1 MLRKISIEN
10 FYSIKDKQVLDLA
23 VPNNAPDLPCFA
35 VNKEISATRIPKVIS
50 IFGAN
55 ASGKTTVLRALGF
68 LKWFLTESFSQTPT
82 NNLPLLPFANSEGQ
96 HGISRFEIE
105 FDGGLIEGGNPC
117 TYRYSL
123 EIRHDPGNK
132 NPLKPA
138 INPVVKS
145 ESLYFAPEGKFR
157 RLFHREGEQIKD
169 SPEFKVKV
177 KDYPLQT
184 FRDNASVIPTL
195 IQYNHAVSKVFSS
208 MLSKIYTNVSTL
220 QKYDFD
226 VNMAIN
232 YYASNHEE
240 LKKLNSK
247 IRILDLGIEQVF
259 MKANNNL
266 GNTLMP
272 YFKHSGL
279 SNELALIVESHG
291 TQKFFTLFPYI
302 NYVLE
307 AGGLLVLDEIDNDIH
322 PALMPEIIGW
332 FHDERTNLNNAQ
344 LIMAC
349 HNASLLEHLE
359 KEEIYF
365 TEKTPDGNTQVYG
378 LKDIL
383 GVRRV
388 DNYYK
393 KYLGGV
399 FGAVPNIG

>member
-23 VPNNAPDLPCFA
+23 VPSNAPDLPVFGIE
-35 VNKEISATRIPKVIS
+35 KEISATRIPKVVS

-68 LKWFLTESFSQTPT
+68 LKWFLTESFNQTPT
-82 NNLPLLPFANSEGQ
+82 NTLPLLPFLDSETQ
-96 HGISRFEIE
+96 HSVSRFEVE
-105 FDGGLIEGGNPC
+105 FGGDLIESGTSCN
-117 TYRYSL
+117 YRYSL

-132 NPLKPA
+132 TPLKPEA
-138 INPVVKS
+138 KPVVKS

-157 RLFHREGEQIKD
+157 RLFHRKGEQIKD

-195 IQYNHAVSKVFSS
+195 VQYNHAVSIVFSS
-208 MLSKIYTNVSTL
+208 VINSVFTNIYTL
-220 QKYDFD
+220 QKHDFD
-226 VNMAIN
+226 VNSAIQ
-232 YYASNHEE
+232 YYVSNKVE
-240 LKKLNSK
+240 LEKLNNK
-247 IRILDLGIEQVF
+247 IRMLDLGIEQVY
-259 MKANNNL
+259 MRANNNP
-266 GNTLMP
+266 GNTLLP

-307 AGGLLVLDEIDNDIH
+307 NGGLLVLDEIDNDIH

-332 FHDERTNLNNAQ
+332 FHDERTNPHNAQ
-344 LIMAC
+344 LFMAC

-365 TEKTPDGNTQVYG
+365 TEKTVDGRTHIYG
-378 LKDIL
+378 LKDIA

>member
-1 MLRKISIEN
+1 MIRKISIEN

-23 VPNNAPDLPCFA
+23 VPGNAPDLPVFGIE
-35 VNKEISATRIPKVIS
+35 KEISDTRIPKVVS

-68 LKWFLTESFSQTPT
+68 LKWFLTESFNQTPT
-82 NNLPLLPFANSEGQ
+82 NNLPLLPFAHIKGQ
-96 HGISRFEIE
+96 HGISRFEVE
-105 FDGGLIEGGNPC
+105 FDGNLIEGVKPC
-117 TYRYSL
+117 VYRYSL

-132 NPLKPA
+132 TPLKPEPK
-138 INPVVKS
+138 PVVKS
-145 ESLYFAPEGKFR
+145 ESLYFAPESKFR
-157 RLFHREGEQIKD
+157 RLFHREADQIKD

-195 IQYNHAVSKVFSS
+195 VLYNHAVSIVFNSV
-208 MLSKIYTNVSTL
+208 LNTIFTNVSTL

-226 VNMAIN
+226 ENIATK
-232 YYASNHEE
+232 YYASNEE
-240 LKKLNSK
+240 VLKKLNNK
-247 IRILDLGIEQVF
+247 LRMLDLGIEQVF
-259 MKANNNL
+259 ISANNKPDDI
-266 GNTLMP
+266 LMP
-272 YFKHSGL
+272 YFRHSGL
-279 SNELALIVESHG
+279 NNALLFGLESRG
-291 TQKFFTLFPYI
+291 TQKFYTLFLYI
-302 NYVLE
+302 DHVLE
-307 AGGLLVLDEIDNDIH
+307 NGGLLVLDEIDNDIH

-332 FHDERTNLNNAQ
+332 FHDERSNPHSAQ
-344 LIMAC
+344 LFMAC

-365 TEKTPDGNTQVYG
+365 TQKTPDGRTQIYG
-378 LKDIL
+378 LKDIS

>member
-10 FYSIKDKQVLDLA
+10 FSSIKDKQVLDLS
-23 VPNNAPDLPCFA
+23 VPSNAPDLPVFGIE
-35 VNKEISATRIPKVIS
+35 KEISATRIPKVVS

-55 ASGKTTVLRALGF
+55 ASGKTTILRALGF
-68 LKWFLTESFSQTPT
+68 LKWFLTESFNQTPT
-82 NNLPLLPFANSEGQ
+82 NKLPLLPFIDLDAQ
-96 HGISRFEIE
+96 HSISRFEVE
-105 FDGGLIEGGNPC
+105 FDGDLIEGGKPC
-117 TYRYSL
+117 IYRYSL

-132 NPLKPA
+132 TPFKPEPR
-138 INPVVKS
+138 PVVES

-169 SPEFKVKV
+169 SAEFKVKV

-195 IQYNHAVSKVFSS
+195 VQYNHTISKAFTSV
-208 MLSKIYTNVSTL
+208 LSTIFTNISTL

-226 VNMAIN
+226 ENTASI
-232 YYASNHEE
+232 YYASNEE
-240 LKKLNSK
+240 VLKKLNDK
-247 IRILDLGIEQVF
+247 IRMLDLGI
-259 MKANNNL
+259 NNIVISTNQSHVP
-266 GNTLMP
+266 MP
-272 YFKHSGL
+272 FFKHSGL
-279 SNELALIVESHG
+279 NGELPYIFESRG
-291 TQKFFTLFPYI
+291 TQKFFTLFPYV

-307 AGGLLVLDEIDNDIH
+307 SGGLLVLDEIDNDVH

-332 FHDERTNLNNAQ
+332 FHDRRTNPHNAQ

-365 TEKTPDGNTQVYG
+365 TEKTPDGRTQVYG

>member
-10 FYSIKDKQVLDLA
+10 FFSIKDKQVLDLA
-23 VPNNAPDLPCFA
+23 VPSNAPDSPCFA
-35 VNKEISATRIPKVIS
+35 INKEISATRIPKVVS

-68 LKWFLTESFSQTPT
+68 LKWFLTESFNLTPT
-82 NNLPLLPFANSEGQ
+82 NTLHLMPFLDLEAKHS
-96 HGISRFEIE
+96 ISRFEVE
-105 FDGGLIEGGNPC
+105 FDSDLIEAGKSC
-117 TYRYSL
+117 IYRYSL

-132 NPLKPA
+132 TLLQSEA
-138 INPVVKS
+138 RPVVES
-145 ESLYFAPEGKFR
+145 EGLYFAPEGKFR
-157 RLFHREGEQIKD
+157 RLFYREREQIKD

-195 IQYNHAVSKVFSS
+195 VPYNHAVSNAFTSVLNSIF
-208 MLSKIYTNVSTL
+208 TNISTL
-220 QKYDFD
+220 QKNDFD
-226 VNMAIN
+226 ENLITKF
-232 YYASNHEE
+232 YASNEDV

-247 IRILDLGIEQVF
+247 LRMLDLGIDNVVISTIYNHVPEPV
-259 MKANNNL
+259 
-266 GNTLMP
+266 
-272 YFKHSGL
+272 FKHSGL
-279 SNELALIVESHG
+279 NCEVPYILESQG

-302 NYVLE
+302 DHVLE
-307 AGGLLVLDEIDNDIH
+307 SGGLLVLDEIDNDVH

-332 FHDERTNLNNAQ
+332 FHDERTNPHNAQ
-344 LIMAC
+344 LFMAC
-349 HNASLLEHLE
+349 HNATLLEHLE

-365 TEKTPDGNTQVYG
+365 TEKSPDGRTQIFG
-378 LKDIL
+378 LKDIT

>member
-23 VPNNAPDLPCFA
+23 VPSNAPDLPCFA
-35 VNKEISATRIPKVIS
+35 TNKEISATRIPKVVS

-68 LKWFLTESFSQTPT
+68 LKWFLTDSFNRPQA
-82 NNLPLLPFANSEGQ
+82 NNLPLLPFADSVGQ
-96 HGISRFEIE
+96 HGVSRLEVE
-105 FDGGLIEGGNPC
+105 FDGDLIEREKPC
-117 TYRYSL
+117 IYRYSL

-132 NPLKPA
+132 NPLKPQL
-138 INPVVKS
+138 NSVVKS
-145 ESLYFAPEGKFR
+145 ESLYFAPSGKFR
-157 RLFHREGEQIKD
+157 RLFHREADQIKD

-195 IQYNHAVSKVFSS
+195 SQYNHAISKFFISV
-208 MLSKIYTNVSTL
+208 LNTVYTNVSIL
-220 QKYDFD
+220 QRYDFD
-226 VNMAIN
+226 LSDTIEIYMSDNEVFK
-232 YYASNHEE
+232 E
-240 LKKLNSK
+240 LNSK
-247 IRILDLGIEQVF
+247 IRMLDLGIEQVVISTNHNHVP
-259 MKANNNL
+259 K
-266 GNTLMP
+266 P
-272 YFKHSGL
+272 VFKHSGL
-279 SNELALIVESHG
+279 CREVVYELESQG
-291 TQKFFTLFPYI
+291 TQKFFKLFPLI
-302 NYVLE
+302 NYTLGT
-307 AGGLLVLDEIDNDIH
+307 GGLLILDETDNDIH

-332 FHDERTNLNNAQ
+332 FHDERTNPHNAQ
-344 LIMAC
+344 LFMAC

-365 TEKTPDGNTQVYG
+365 MEKTPDGRTQVYG
-378 LKDIL
+378 LKDIS

>member
-23 VPNNAPDLPCFA
+23 VPSNAPDLPCFA
-35 VNKEISATRIPKVIS
+35 VNEEISATRIPKVVS
-50 IFGAN
+50 IFGPN

-68 LKWFLTESFSQTPT
+68 LKWFLTDSFNQPPT
-82 NNLPLLPFANSEGQ
+82 NNLPLLPFADAEGQ
-96 HGISRFEIE
+96 HGISRLEVE
-105 FDGGLIEGGNPC
+105 FDGDLIEGGKPC
-117 TYRYSL
+117 IYRYSL
-123 EIRHDPGNK
+123 EIRHAPGSR
-132 NPLKPA
+132 NPLIPEL
-138 INPVVKS
+138 NPVVKS

-157 RLFHREGEQIKD
+157 RLFHREADQIKD

-184 FRDNASVIPTL
+184 FRGNASVIPTL
-195 IQYNHAVSKVFSS
+195 VQFNHAVSNVFSS
-208 MLSKIYTNVSTL
+208 VINTVFTNISTL

-226 VNMAIN
+226 VNTAIN
-232 YYASNHEE
+232 YYASNEEE
-240 LKKLNSK
+240 LEKLNIN
-247 IRILDLGIEQVF
+247 IRMLDLGIEQVY
-259 MKANNNL
+259 MRANNNL

-279 SNELALIVESHG
+279 SNELALIVESQG

-302 NYVLE
+302 NYVLA
-307 AGGLLVLDEIDNDIH
+307 AGALLILDEIDNDIH
-322 PALMPEIIGW
+322 PALMPEIIGR
-332 FHDERTNLNNAQ
+332 FHDERTNPHNAQ
-344 LIMAC
+344 LFMAC

-365 TEKTPDGNTQVYG
+365 TEKTSDGRTQVFG
-378 LKDIL
+378 LKDIA

>member
-10 FYSIKDKQVLDLA
+10 FYSIKDKQILDLA
-23 VPNNAPDLPCFA
+23 VPSNAPDLPVFG
-35 VNKEISATRIPKVIS
+35 VEKEISATRIPKVVS

-68 LKWFLTESFSQTPT
+68 LKWFLTESFNQTPT
-82 NNLPLLPFANSEGQ
+82 NNLPLMPFLDLGAKHS
-96 HGISRFEIE
+96 ISRFEVE
-105 FDGGLIEGGNPC
+105 FGGDLIGAGKSC
-117 TYRYSL
+117 IYRYSL

-132 NPLKPA
+132 TLLKPIA
-138 INPVVKS
+138 KPVIES
-145 ESLYFAPEGKFR
+145 EGLYFAPEGKFR
-157 RLFHREGEQIKD
+157 RLFYREGEQIKD

-195 IQYNHAVSKVFSS
+195 VPYNHGGSNAFTLVLNTIF
-208 MLSKIYTNVSTL
+208 TNISTL
-220 QKYDFD
+220 QKNDFD
-226 VNMAIN
+226 KNLATKF
-232 YYASNHEE
+232 YASNEDV

-247 IRILDLGIEQVF
+247 LRMLDLGIDNVVISTIYDHVPAPVF
-259 MKANNNL
+259 I
-266 GNTLMP
+266 
-272 YFKHSGL
+272 HSGL
-279 SNELALIVESHG
+279 NCELPYILESQG

-307 AGGLLVLDEIDNDIH
+307 NGGLLVLDEIDNDVH

-332 FHDERTNLNNAQ
+332 FHDERTNPHNAQ
-344 LIMAC
+344 LFMAC
-349 HNASLLEHLE
+349 HNATLLEHLE

-365 TEKTPDGNTQVYG
+365 TEKTPDGRTQVFG
-378 LKDIL
+378 LKDIS

>member
-23 VPNNAPDLPCFA
+23 VPTNAPDLPCFA
-35 VNKEISATRIPKVIS
+35 INKEISATRIPKVVS

-68 LKWFLTESFSQTPT
+68 LKWFLTDSFNQPPT
-82 NNLPLLPFANSEGQ
+82 QNLLLMPFADTES
-96 HGISRFEIE
+96 HVGISRFEVE
-105 FDGGLIEGGNPC
+105 FDGKFIEDNKPC
-117 TYRYSL
+117 IYRFSL
-123 EIRHDPGNK
+123 ELTHSLGYK
-132 NPLKPA
+132 APLKQRRS
-138 INPVVKS
+138 PVVKS
-145 ESLYFAPEGKFR
+145 ESLYYAPEGKFR

-177 KDYPLQT
+177 KDYPPQT
-184 FRDNASVIPTL
+184 FRENASVIPTL
-195 IQYNHAVSKVFSS
+195 VQYNHAISKAFTSVLNTVF
-208 MLSKIYTNVSTL
+208 TNVTTL

-226 VNMAIN
+226 LNDIIDIYM
-232 YYASNHEE
+232 SNNEVFEE
-240 LKKLNSK
+240 LNSK
-247 IRILDLGIEQVF
+247 IRMLDLGIDEVVINT
-259 MKANNNL
+259 NNNHV
-266 GNTLMP
+266 P
-272 YFKHSGL
+272 KPVFKHSGL
-279 SNELALIVESHG
+279 SGELIYEFESQG
-291 TQKFFTLFPYI
+291 TQKFFKLFPLI
-302 NYVLE
+302 NYMLKT
-307 AGGLLVLDEIDNDIH
+307 GGLLVLDEIDNDIH

-332 FHDERTNLNNAQ
+332 FHDERTNPHNAQ

-349 HNASLLEHLE
+349 HNASLLEHLP

-365 TEKTPDGNTQVYG
+365 TEKTHDGRTQVYG
-378 LKDIL
+378 LKNIS